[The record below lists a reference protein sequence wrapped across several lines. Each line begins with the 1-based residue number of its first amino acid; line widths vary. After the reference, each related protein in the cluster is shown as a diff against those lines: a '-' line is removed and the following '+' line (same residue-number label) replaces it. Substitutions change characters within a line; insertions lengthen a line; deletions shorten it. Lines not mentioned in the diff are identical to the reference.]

1 MQKSNSITNSKINKM
16 VGMAILIAAVVAL
29 QIVATFV
36 KFGPFVITLALT
48 PIIVGAAMYGAAA
61 GAVLGGAFGVVV
73 LAACIGGADP
83 GGYIL
88 WMANPAMTAALCI
101 IKGAAAGF
109 FAGLVYSAA
118 SKISK
123 MNRYIGVIGAAVVCP
138 VANTGIFISAMML
151 FYRENLIEW
160 AAGSSIIYFAL
171 IGLTGVNF
179 LVELGANLVLSP
191 AVVRIINVLKKS

>member
-1 MQKSNSITNSKINKM
+1 MQKSITSTKINKM
-16 VGMAILIAAVVAL
+16 VGMAILLAVVVAL

-48 PIIVGAAMYGAAA
+48 PIIVGAAMHGAKA
-61 GAVLGGAFGVVV
+61 GAILGGAFGIVV

-83 GGYIL
+83 GGHIL
-88 WMANPAMTAALCI
+88 WVANPAMTAALCI

-109 FAGLVYSAA
+109 AAGLIYSL
-118 SKISK
+118 ISK
-123 MNRYIGVIGAAVVCP
+123 MNRYIGVICAAAICP
-138 VANTGIFISAMML
+138 VVNTGIFILAMSL

-160 AAGSSIIYFAL
+160 AAGSNLIYFAL

-179 LVELGANLVLSP
+179 LVEVGSNLVLSP